1 MTSNGYRVT
10 GAAVLVGVALLAP
23 SRVETARKFSEWS
36 MPVNLGPVVNSG
48 FADFAPQISTS
59 GLSLYFTSTRP
70 DSFGGE
76 DLWVSQR
83 ASSSDPWGPPVNLGS
98 TINTGSNE
106 RSPALSGNG
115 HLLFFATDRP
125 GGVGALDIWISWRAD
140 THDDFAWE
148 PSVNL
153 GTGINTP
160 ATDAGPSFFEND
172 GQTNRS
178 RRRRGAEIPQL
189 YMASNRPGGLGNL
202 DIYVGAVPGGWFGPP
217 VLVAELSS
225 PQIDLTPSIRR
236 DGLEIVIA
244 SGRAGTVGGQDLWV
258 STRKSVHD
266 VWSVP
271 VNLGPV
277 VNSVFTENFPSLSF
291 DGETLFF
298 NSNRPG
304 GFGESDLYV
313 SSRTERD
320 DDDNDDGR

>member
-1 MTSNGYRVT
+1 MTSNGFRVT
-10 GAAVLVGVALLAP
+10 GAAVLVGVALLVP
-23 SRVETARKFSEWS
+23 SPVETARKFSEWS
-36 MPVNLGPVVNSG
+36 IPANLGPLVNSG
-48 FADFAPQISTS
+48 FADFAPQISTD

-98 TINTGSNE
+98 TINTDSNE

-125 GGVGALDIWISWRAD
+125 GGFGGLDIWISWRAD

-148 PSVNL
+148 PPVNL
-153 GTGINTP
+153 GTGINSP

-178 RRRRGAEIPQL
+178 RRSRGGGIPQL
-189 YMASNRPGGLGNL
+189 YMASNRPGGLGSL

-258 STRKSVHD
+258 STRKAVHD

-271 VNLGPV
+271 VNLGPL

-298 NSNRPG
+298 NSNRPD

-320 DDDNDDGR
+320 DDDNDAGR